1 MVRRMANVKIILEAE
16 VSDEVLGKLFES
28 LGIPKPEEAA
38 SGIAKFEVPRV
49 IEIEVSNVGGKLTA
63 RLLTEK
69 ELKEREGQ

>member
-1 MVRRMANVKIILEAE
+1 MANVKIVLEAE

-28 LGIPKPEEAA
+28 LSIPKPEEAA
-38 SGIAKFEVPRV
+38 GGVAKLEIPRV

-69 ELKEREGQ
+69 ELAGKEGK